1 MIVHELQSL
10 EIGVRGVKSDT
21 YNYVPQK
28 FVEKSRRSR
37 RKFAEVVDYIFAE
50 AA

>member
-21 YNYVPQK
+21 YNYVPRIR
-28 FVEKSRRSR
+28 FESELYYSLL
-37 RKFAEVVDYIFAE
+37 
-50 AA
+50 